1 MERDEAALD
10 ALWRRAD
17 EVRRA
22 RVGDEVHLRG
32 LVEVTNYC
40 VRACAYCGI
49 AACAGPLPRYRMTRE
64 EILACARQ
72 GRDFGFGT
80 IVLQGG
86 EDPGLSGPV
95 HRRCGSRHQGRDGRR
110 DYPLTR

>member
-1 MERDEAALD
+1 MTRCGSARTGPPRPRGD
-10 ALWRRAD
+10 A
-17 EVRRA
+17 
-22 RVGDEVHLRG
+22 VHLRG

-80 IVLQGG
+80 VVLQGG
-86 EDPGLSGPV
+86 EDPGLSGPFV
-95 HRRCGSRHQGRDGRR
+95 ADVACAITAWTRVRRHASARR
-110 DYPLTR
+110 